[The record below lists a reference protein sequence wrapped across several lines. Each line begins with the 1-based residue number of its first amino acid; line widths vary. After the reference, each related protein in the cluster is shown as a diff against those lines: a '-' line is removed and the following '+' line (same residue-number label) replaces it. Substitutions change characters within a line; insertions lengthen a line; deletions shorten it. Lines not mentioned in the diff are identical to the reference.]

1 MFASTS
7 NCPVSK
13 CTSCE
18 LVHAKK
24 CSLQVVWQ
32 HAIKEKEGI
41 LALDKYQPGDFV
53 SIDQLVVSTPGWLLY
68 GWEGDNNRFHGG
80 IILNVATT
88 DVIWVENQVFL
99 GAGETIIAKTHFEL

>member
-1 MFASTS
+1 MHVQELMHVHTVKEPIKKHSLMLTVIKPMFASTS

-53 SIDQLVVSTPGWLLY
+53 SIDQLVVSTPG
-68 GWEGDNNRFHGG
+68 
-80 IILNVATT
+80 
-88 DVIWVENQVFL
+88 
-99 GAGETIIAKTHFEL
+99 